1 MKSKTFEAQARLVT
15 AAVSDALREA
25 LPGMIRAELNA
36 AGKTVTLPASEPES
50 PLGRS
55 QSLEAQRLELERMG
69 ERARE
74 DLRSRGFVFERGADG
89 GAYLRGMKPLARA
102 PLPPSMPPA
111 RRTPARTATSQA
123 DTTRRIVEAAKR
135 SQARLQ
141 EQCELRLRVESLV
154 NAGLTEA
161 LRPYGLA
168 LHSSA
173 LGFKP

>member
-15 AAVSDALREA
+15 AAVSDTLREA

-36 AGKTVTLPASEPES
+36 AAKTVTLPASEPES
-50 PLGRS
+50 PPGRS

-102 PLPPSMPPA
+102 PLPPA

-123 DTTRRIVEAAKR
+123 DTTRRIVEAV
-135 SQARLQ
+135 SQADCCLWQ
-141 EQCELRLRVESLV
+141 VV
-154 NAGLTEA
+154 HT
-161 LRPYGLA
+161 
-168 LHSSA
+168 
-173 LGFKP
+173 